1 MKKLAI
7 WSCCLTLTGVMLACE
22 TRTTTT
28 RTTTTTDGN
37 DTTKTKVTRRHTE
50 ANDELNE
57 FRDWV
62 RTKANR
68 TDSAA
73 KENWPEVKEDFK
85 RRTARLDQKADSLSA
100 DAKTEYARLKAQYQT
115 WEEQNERRAQQ
126 PLDGNKLR
134 QWEQEL
140 LGPTKDLNTLTAAD
154 MRETYLLFMGIVRA
168 KKNKWTQDDWDY
180 VDNVYSRLN
189 NRKEQLEGSLSAGD
203 RIKIKSLQAEYLA
216 LEAAS
221 DANDLYQH
229 VRK

>member
-7 WSCCLTLTGVMLACE
+7 WGFCITLTGAMLSCE

-28 RTTTTTDGN
+28 TQTTATTDGT
-37 DTTKTKVTRRHTE
+37 DTTTVTRRHTE
-50 ANDELNE
+50 ASDELNE

-62 RTKANR
+62 KTKADR

-73 KENWPEVKEDFK
+73 KENWPEVKEDFR
-85 RRTARLDQKADSLSA
+85 RRTARLDSKADSLSA
-100 DAKTEYARLKAQYQT
+100 EAREEYNRLKAQYQT
-115 WEEQNERRAQQ
+115 WEEKNERRAQK

-140 LGPTKDLNTLTAAD
+140 LGPTKELSTLTAAD

-189 NRKEQLEGSLSAGD
+189 DRKEQLEGSLSAGD
-203 RIKIKSLQAEYLA
+203 RIKIKSLQTEYLA
-216 LEAAS
+216 LEAAH
-221 DANDLYQH
+221 DAKDLYQH